1 MKPVTLTL
9 QLRRETTSQPVT
21 AGWLPSPSPE
31 VWHTEAT
38 RLRKAGLSKSPGI
51 IPITLDGITHGAIL
65 LLPEDETAPFSR
77 RVSPLTRLL
86 PNVLSLQNAELSLGL
101 LEQEIC
107 FSNFPADFYLFLP
120 HTGLLELSKTSILA
134 SKDFIILEKSPT
146 TWNHALPG
154 PLPQPRLGAI
164 ILKLPDP
171 EDLHLES
178 DGVGDLKGKKPK
190 GKGPL
195 GKIGK
200 IGKGLGLG
208 LGALAAGPILGLGKL
223 LNFLPNGPA
232 SNTPTPFEKLE
243 AWAQKHWKDISS
255 ARQRELNRL
264 IEMMAKDPEQGLRYA
279 LPLGGHE
286 ARRGKA
292 ASGWKLGQRSLRLG
306 NSQGGGAVDGWDLDH
321 ETQLKLEQQY
331 RKAAAAAE
339 ADGNHERAAYIYGEL
354 LNDWASAAHS
364 LIKAGK
370 LREAVS
376 IFLNKLSDMRRAAQ
390 ALEEAGFHLQ
400 AAEWY
405 FNLQDFEKVG
415 DLYQHLGQENR
426 AREFWN
432 KALDE
437 EKNPLEKARISEEKL
452 GSRIDAIAILD
463 KAWRSNQHAATSL
476 QAEFKL
482 LLKNE
487 DQSAI
492 ENLITEF
499 DAAPPSIFPAL
510 EKARLCLSLRQE
522 LLPEVH
528 HAPLQESVLRL
539 TSAKLGKDPSAKS
552 SHQFLNLLK
561 QFREEDELLNRD
573 TTRYIAGS
581 KTIKISPTQR
591 PRGHLT
597 PDFEL
602 GIPHPGKWQSLA
614 SLGDKISIAGIGAGS
629 LIAAQLHGRS
639 CMGSELAT
647 NDFPPA
653 SHGVF
658 HLGLLGNPHKARVF
672 HFYREK
678 KIHFRSLNTKRTSDH
693 NALGIHKN
701 VLSIGPVG
709 SEGFMILQYNSTGS
723 LVFHHY
729 LTNGTKFESTVLDLV
744 PPELADARW
753 FCASR
758 DNHTCFSAENFAAWR
773 SPDGQFASCQL
784 NEPINKL
791 TLSPGSHPLHA
802 LISSQHEAA
811 LLTPT
816 KNGKVPEFVNLS
828 VSDSEHPLA
837 STFAHNG
844 DALIASGSRGE
855 IFSPSK
861 LGEPIA
867 TFGFPKELG
876 HAIDIAPN
884 GPTDFVVLTSKGRL
898 ILFK

>member
-1 MKPVTLTL
+1 MKPVSLSL
-9 QLRRETTSQPVT
+9 QPRRETTAHSVT

-31 VWHTEAT
+31 VWLTEAT

-51 IPITLDGITHGAIL
+51 IPITLDGITQGAVL
-65 LLPEDETAPFSR
+65 LLPKDETATFSR
-77 RVSPLTRLL
+77 RVSPLTYLL

-101 LEQEIC
+101 LEQEIR
-107 FSNFPADFYLFLP
+107 FSNFPADLYLFLP
-120 HTGLLELSKTSILA
+120 HTGLVELSKASILA
-134 SKDFIILEKSPT
+134 PKDFIILEKSPT

-154 PLPQPRLGAI
+154 PLPPPRLGAI
-164 ILKLPDP
+164 ILKLPNP
-171 EDLHLES
+171 EELHLES
-178 DGVGDLKGKKPK
+178 DGIGDLKGKKPK
-190 GKGPL
+190 GKGTL
-195 GKIGK
+195 GK

-232 SNTPTPFEKLE
+232 SNSPTPFDKLE

-264 IEMMAKDPEQGLRYA
+264 MEMMEKDPEQGLRYA
-279 LPLGGHE
+279 LPLSGHE

-292 ASGWKLGQRSLRLG
+292 PPGWKLGQRSLRLG

-376 IFLNKLSDMRRAAQ
+376 IFLHKLSDKPRAAQ
-390 ALEEAGFHLQ
+390 ALEDAGLHLQ
-400 AAEWY
+400 AAEIHLELG
-405 FNLQDFEKVG
+405 NHEKAG

-426 AREFWN
+426 ARELWQ

-437 EKNPLEKARISEEKL
+437 EKNPLEQARISEEKL
-452 GSRIDAIAILD
+452 GSRAAAITILN
-463 KAWRSNQHAATSL
+463 KAWRSNQHSTDSL
-476 QAEFKL
+476 RAEFKL

-487 DQSAI
+487 DESAI
-492 ENLITEF
+492 ETLITEF
-499 DAAPPSIFPAL
+499 TAAPQSVFPDL
-510 EKARLCLSLRQE
+510 EKARISLSLKQE
-522 LLPEVH
+522 LLPKTH
-528 HAPLQESVLRL
+528 HAPLEETVLRL
-539 TSAKLGKDPSAKS
+539 TSAKLGKAPSAKS

-561 QFREEDELLNRD
+561 QFRKEDELLNRD

-581 KTIKISPTQR
+581 KSIKISPTQR
-591 PRGHLT
+591 PGGHFT
-597 PDFEL
+597 PTFEL
-602 GIPHPGKWQSLA
+602 GIPHAGDWQSLA
-614 SLGDKISIAGIGAGS
+614 SLGETISIAGVGAGS
-629 LIAAQLHGRS
+629 LVVAQLQGRS
-639 CMGSELAT
+639 GMGSELAT
-647 NDFPPA
+647 SDFPL
-653 SHGVF
+653 HNNLTVC

-672 HFYREK
+672 HFPDAK

-693 NALGIHKN
+693 NALGSHKN
-701 VLSIGPVG
+701 ILSIGPVG
-709 SEGFMILQYNSTGS
+709 SEGFITLQYNSTGS
-723 LVFHHY
+723 LVSHHY
-729 LTNGTKFESTVLDLV
+729 LANGTKFESAVLDLV

-758 DNHTCFSAENFAAWR
+758 DNHSCFSAENFAAWR
-773 SPDGQFASCQL
+773 YPDGQFASCQL
-784 NEPINKL
+784 NEPIQKL

-802 LISSQHEAA
+802 LISSQHETA

-816 KNGKVPEFVNLS
+816 KNGKVPEFINLS
-828 VSDSEHPLA
+828 VSEGKHPIA
-837 STFAHNG
+837 STFANNG
-844 DALIASGSRGE
+844 DALIASGYRGE
-855 IFSPSK
+855 IFSPTL
-861 LGEPIA
+861 LGEPTA

-876 HAIDIAPN
+876 HAIDIAPK
-884 GPTDFVVLTSKGRL
+884 GVSGFVVLTSKGRL
-898 ILFK
+898 VLFN